1 MPSKLPLDP
10 SQIPGLNL
18 EELQCLEDDVDS
30 YRSRAILVEGNSTM
44 TIFGLSQVPPLRAL
58 GRPVRMAAILGRT
71 MLERVEGNRSQYSH

>member
-30 YRSRAILVEGNSTM
+30 YRSRAQPGRGEFDNDDFLAVPGPST
-44 TIFGLSQVPPLRAL
+44 TCAREAGTDGGDTWANDARA
-58 GRPVRMAAILGRT
+58 GG
-71 MLERVEGNRSQYSH
+71 G